1 MQKDLLTIVRTDLV
15 LHEEHESRLNHTF
28 AVVVQDLATPWIHSF
43 FHAKPHQ
50 LRRRREASGTFL
62 HPEENARSM
71 FSDNSMEIFKHCEEL
86 NWKHE
91 RPTPRRSETNGIADR
106 PVRRVKEGTS
116 SVLVQSGL
124 QESWWAETHGLL
136 LLSSRCAR
144 PISADGQAPYERR
157 FDSPFEGPI
166 IPFGAEVKL
175 YPISSTIPRS
185 SASVRHKRPSWN
197 IHGITP

>member
-1 MQKDLLTIVRTDLV
+1 MDSQ
-15 LHEEHESRLNHTF
+15 
-28 AVVVQDLATPWIHSF
+28 F

-71 FSDNSMEIFKHCEEL
+71 FSDNSMDFFKECEEL

-91 RPTPRRSETNGIADR
+91 RPTPRRSETNGIAER

-124 QESWWAETHGLL
+124 QESWWAETMGCCCYLRDVQDQSL
-136 LLSSRCAR
+136 QMAR
-144 PISADGQAPYERR
+144 HLMNVGS
-157 FDSPFEGPI
+157 
-166 IPFGAEVKL
+166 
-175 YPISSTIPRS
+175 
-185 SASVRHKRPSWN
+185 
-197 IHGITP
+197 IHRLKGRLFRLEQK